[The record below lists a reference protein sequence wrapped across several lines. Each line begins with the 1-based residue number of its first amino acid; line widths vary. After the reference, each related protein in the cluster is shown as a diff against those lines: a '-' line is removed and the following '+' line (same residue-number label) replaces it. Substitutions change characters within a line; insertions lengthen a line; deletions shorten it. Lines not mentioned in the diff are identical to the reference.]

1 MCCDCEQASVVV
13 VSRQRL
19 SHVFISTGSVA
30 LHLPLPSIGSSLT
43 VPNILFLL
51 ETFFKTFYLKEIF
64 CSIKY
69 VVFRMFTRL
78 QLCLIIV
85 LAIISLTTAGFS
97 CFFGDFLCK
106 QVVCKGCSFSACIN
120 SECTC
125 KFCS

>member
-19 SHVFISTGSVA
+19 SHVFISTG
-30 LHLPLPSIGSSLT
+30 I
-43 VPNILFLL
+43 N
-51 ETFFKTFYLKEIF
+51 
-64 CSIKY
+64 SIKY
-69 VVFRMFTRL
+69 IVSRMFTRL
-78 QLCLIIV
+78 LFCLIIV
-85 LAIISLTTAGFS
+85 LAIISLTTADFS

-106 QVVCKGCSFSACIN
+106 QVACRGCTFSACIN